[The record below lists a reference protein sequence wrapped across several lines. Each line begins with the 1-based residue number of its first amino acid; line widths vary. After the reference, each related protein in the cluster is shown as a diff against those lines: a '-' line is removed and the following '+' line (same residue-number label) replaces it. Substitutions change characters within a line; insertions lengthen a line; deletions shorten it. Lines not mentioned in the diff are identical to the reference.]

1 MFKQGRNICIYSG
14 LYDKV
19 QSIGHKTETDDI
31 YMCYFLIEE
40 ECQEQYYQNYI
51 GIPTYSNTRN
61 IQEVE
66 SGNYISQ
73 TGIRT
78 TCSRREAFM
87 DTGKFKDNYN
97 KNRKSKCFNYNVY
110 RHMAKDCQKPKKEK
124 ETRKW
129 YRYNK
134 IEYLVKD
141 CRLEKRMKN

>member
-66 SGNYISQ
+66 SGNYIS
-73 TGIRT
+73 
-78 TCSRREAFM
+78 
-87 DTGKFKDNYN
+87 
-97 KNRKSKCFNYNVY
+97 
-110 RHMAKDCQKPKKEK
+110 
-124 ETRKW
+124 
-129 YRYNK
+129 
-134 IEYLVKD
+134 
-141 CRLEKRMKN
+141 

>member
-1 MFKQGRNICIYSG
+1 MIY
-14 LYDKV
+14 
-19 QSIGHKTETDDI
+19 I
-31 YMCYFLIEE
+31 YICYFLIEE

-51 GIPTYSNTRN
+51 GIPTYSNTRD

-66 SGNYISQ
+66 SSNYISQ
-73 TGIRT
+73 TGIGT
-78 TCSRREAFM
+78 TCSGKEASI
-87 DTGKFKDNYN
+87 DIVKFKDNYN
-97 KNRKSKCFNYNVY
+97 KNRKSECFNYNVY
-110 RHMAKDCQKPKKEK
+110 RHMAKDFQKPKKEK